1 MKKIIIKRGVHKN
14 VDVVLFEFDF
24 DVEFQQLI
32 RSKFN
37 TLIWSKT
44 KQSWYLPYKKGIKG
58 EIYQQLKGLCY
69 LDFTQLEPLKSI
81 ATPAV
86 LKHTLSALDERHIA
100 ALKSFEKFMVAKRYS
115 SSTIKVYVESV
126 RIFLK
131 FYHDRDLNSFEN
143 IDIQHFNNEYILA
156 KKLSNSFQN
165 QVVNGLKL
173 FFRVVQNR
181 KVDIDVIERPRR
193 EHKLPNVLSKEE
205 VKAILSA
212 PRNIKHRM
220 MLSLI
225 YACGLRRSELLNLTL
240 KDIHSDRNLLVIR
253 QSKGN
258 KDRIVPISDPL
269 IQSLRAY
276 YLDYKPKHWLFE
288 GQKEGE
294 KYSNRSLELV
304 LKKSIIIANIKK
316 PVSLHW
322 LRHSYATHLLES
334 GTDLRFIQELLGHK
348 SSKTT
353 EIYTHVSQKS
363 IQQIRSPFDDL

>member
-1 MKKIIIKRGVHKN
+1 MKKIFIKRGVHKN
-14 VDVVLFEFDF
+14 VDIVLFEFDF
-24 DVEFQQLI
+24 DVEFQQLL

-37 TLIWSKT
+37 TLNWSKT

-69 LDFTQLEPLKSI
+69 LDFTQFEPLKSI
-81 ATPAV
+81 AAPAV
-86 LKHTLSALDERHIA
+86 LKQSLPALEERHIA
-100 ALKSFEKFMVAKRYS
+100 ALKSFEKFMFAKRYS
-115 SSTIKVYVESV
+115 SSTIKVYVEAV

-240 KDIHSDRNLLVIR
+240 KDIYSDRNILHIR
-253 QSKGN
+253 LAKGK
-258 KDRIVPISDPL
+258 KDRIVPISNKL
-269 IQSLRAY
+269 IASLREY
-276 YLDYKPKHWLFE
+276 YLAYKPKFWLFE
-288 GQKEGE
+288 GQVIGSQYSE
-294 KYSNRSLELV
+294 KSLQNVLKQSLE
-304 LKKSIIIANIKK
+304 KAKISK
-316 PVSLHW
+316 PATLHW
-322 LRHSYATHLLES
+322 LRHSYATHLLEN
-334 GTDLRFIQELLGHK
+334 GTDLRYIQELLGHR

-353 EIYTHVSQKS
+353 EIYTHVSTRDLQK
-363 IQQIRSPFDDL
+363 IVSPFDTL